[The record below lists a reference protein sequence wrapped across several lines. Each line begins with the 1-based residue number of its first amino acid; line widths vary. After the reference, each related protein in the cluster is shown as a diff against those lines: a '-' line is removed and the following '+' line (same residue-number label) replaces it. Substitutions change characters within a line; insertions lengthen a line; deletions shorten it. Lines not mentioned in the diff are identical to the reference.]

1 MERKAK
7 RMLEEPTCPECKTP
21 THITSEHI
29 WLTNGSIEQPGH
41 PGNRIAFI
49 ETENFDPLFKGIEE
63 LIGTSIDHIVIN
75 VSRRMARAY
84 MTEIIPEEARDVIR
98 SGRVPPE
105 ITLEVAFRLTRILG
119 MGLPTLL
126 DLHLEHGDEDFIV
139 IRYADPLSA
148 PIMAGT
154 LAGTVEAYLER
165 QTGVTYEYVS
175 PEVIDARAFPSKHPQ
190 ELKYRLWATAD
201 SPREGQVELDRCPEC
216 GGPALLSNYHWDFD
230 RGIIRDKSTGRRM
243 AFVGPMIFDGV
254 FQELESELGKDIPRI
269 VVEAQ
274 RRFVR
279 NGFYPASTIRDPD
292 LNQELALRGL
302 GDLTKLEVDQGGV
315 NMTMNNSVLPLAVVG
330 FMQGLFE
337 LAFGLESR
345 AEWELSS
352 HATLKAYITPWD

>member
-1 MERKAK
+1 MPEF
-7 RMLEEPTCPECKTP
+7 PTCPECKTP

-41 PGNRIAFI
+41 PGNRVAFI

-63 LIGTSIDHIVIN
+63 LIGTAIDHIVVN
-75 VSRRMARAY
+75 VARRMARAY
-84 MTEIIPEEARDVIR
+84 MTELIPEETRAVLR

-105 ITLEVAFRLTRILG
+105 ITMEVTFKLTRILG
-119 MGLPTLL
+119 MGLPTLQ
-126 DLHLEHGDEDFIV
+126 DLHLEYADDDFIV
-139 IRYADPLSA
+139 IRYTDPVSA

-165 QTGVTYEYVS
+165 QVGVTYEYVS
-175 PEVIDARAFPSKHPQ
+175 PDAIDARAFSSEHPQ

-201 SPREGQVELDRCPEC
+201 SPREGHVELDRCPGC
-216 GGPALLSNYHWDFD
+216 GGPALLSNYTWDFD

-254 FQELESELGKDIPRI
+254 FQELESELGKDIPTI

-279 NGFYPASTIRDPD
+279 NGFYPASTILDPE
-292 LNQELALRGL
+292 LRQELALRGL
-302 GDLTKLEVDQGGV
+302 GDLTTLEVDRSGV
-315 NMTMNNSVLPLAVVG
+315 RMTMNNSVLPLAVVG

-352 HATLKAYITPWD
+352 HTTLRADITPWD